1 MGLFILSFRPD
12 DKISK
17 YLKGVLEMN
26 YNQIA
31 KDILANVGG
40 SGNVKGLTHCF
51 TRLRFQLKD
60 SKKANK
66 ETIEQLEGVISVVE
80 SGGQFQVVLGTK
92 VNNVY
97 DAIVP
102 MISIDETT
110 EISEEKVSIWNRIL
124 IAVSAMFTP
133 MVPAIAASGLLK
145 GFLTIAKI
153 LAAKQGV
160 DITVNQTYTLIMAG
174 TDALFYFMPVILAY
188 TSAKVFKANEFIAM
202 ALGGTMC
209 YPSVVAL
216 MTGKDVV
223 SMFGVTITKASY
235 ASSVIPI
242 IIGVFILS
250 YVQKFLEKVIPE
262 VLKIILVP
270 GLSLLVMLPAT
281 FMVFGPIG
289 IYIGNAITFVYTGMM
304 NLSPALCGA
313 FIGGMWCVFVIFG
326 AHRALLPIGINDVAQ
341 FGHQNLLAFAG
352 AANFSQGG
360 AALGVMLKTKNKDLK
375 TVAASAAISAS
386 VCGITEPAIYGCNLR
401 LKRPMIYAIIC
412 GAIGGAIMGVGG
424 VYGDSFANNGILT
437 FATYA
442 AFGMKPFVYY
452 LVGVAVSF
460 FGAMILTYLFG
471 FDEMGDKKKK
481 ANVASEVETVESGVA
496 SELKVIELDPSEADL
511 LIGSPIEGEAVSMT
525 KVNDEVF
532 SSLALGNGIAI
543 IPEKGEVVAPEDC
556 TVTLIYPTLHA
567 LGLML
572 DNGVEMIIHVGIDT
586 VQLEGKHFE
595 KFVEEGSHIKK
606 GTKILAFDIDALKKD
621 GYDTIVPIIVSNT
634 PVFQQ
639 VSGVSGK
646 GATLQKSVIAIK
658 KNQ

>member
-153 LAAKQGV
+153 LLAKQGV

-595 KFVEEGSHIKK
+595 KFVQEGSHIKK

-658 KNQ
+658 KKQ